1 MITLLTKISNNR
13 PLALNGGHRFFATLR
28 AHLDRSVRFI
38 RDATEGIIK
47 RTFDIVVSSVALL
60 AIAPLWLLIMIGIK
74 LEDRGPIIFSQTRVG
89 KFGAPFKIYKFRS
102 MRIGAEDQLDSL
114 LSQNEHHQGV
124 TFKLKE
130 DPRITR
136 VGLWLRKFSFDEL
149 PQFYNVLR
157 GEMSLVGPRPPLP
170 REVEEYSLSDH
181 RRFLAK
187 PGITCIWQISGRAKI
202 DFKGQVELDVRYIE
216 TCSFTGDFRILCKT
230 VPAVLSGTGAY

>member
-1 MITLLTKISNNR
+1 MRPQHSRNLTNPPR
-13 PLALNGGHRFFATLR
+13 ALKKRHRIFATFSTYLDHWLR
-28 AHLDRSVRFI
+28 ILRNK
-38 RDATEGIIK
+38 TEGGVK
-47 RTFDIVVSSVALL
+47 RTFDIIVSGFALL
-60 AIAPLWLLIMIGIK
+60 AMAPIWLLIAVGIK
-74 LEDRGPIIFSQTRVG
+74 LEDRGPVVFSQTRIG
-89 KFGAPFKIYKFRS
+89 KFGVPFKIYKFRS
-102 MRIGAEDQLDSL
+102 MRIGAEALLDGL
-114 LSQNEHHQGV
+114 LSQNEHNQGV

-170 REVEEYSLSDH
+170 REVAGYSLSDH

-216 TCSFTGDFRILCKT
+216 SCGFLGDVRILCKT

>member
-1 MITLLTKISNNR
+1 MITPLTKQFTNR
-13 PLALNGGHRFFATLR
+13 PLPLNGWHRFHATLR
-28 AHLDRSVRFI
+28 AYFDRGWRRIHV
-38 RDATEGIIK
+38 ATEGALK
-47 RTFDIVVSSVALL
+47 RTFDIVVSGAALV
-60 AIAPLWLLIMIGIK
+60 AIAPMWLLIALLIR
-74 LEDRGPIIFSQTRVG
+74 LEDKGPVLFAQTRVG

-102 MRIGAEDQLDSL
+102 MRIDAEAQLDSL
-114 LSQNEHHQGV
+114 MSQNEHSEGV
-124 TFKLKE
+124 TFKLKD

-157 GEMSLVGPRPPLP
+157 GEMSLVGPRPPIP

-187 PGITCIWQISGRAKI
+187 PGITCIWQISGRAEI

-216 TCSFTGDFRILCKT
+216 TCGFFGDFRILCRT
-230 VPAVLSGTGAY
+230 VPAVLSGSGAY